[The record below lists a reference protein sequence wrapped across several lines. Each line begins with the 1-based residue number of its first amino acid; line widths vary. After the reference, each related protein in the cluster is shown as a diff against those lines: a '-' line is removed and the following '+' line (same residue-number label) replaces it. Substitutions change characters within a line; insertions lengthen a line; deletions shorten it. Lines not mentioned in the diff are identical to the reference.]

1 MDKQSEQ
8 QELKDII
15 ATREDGFGYR
25 FKITRVEKKLSIDDV
40 SRELHLSKKIIL
52 ALESE
57 DYTQLPVAA
66 FVCGYIRNY
75 SKLLKIQPEPLLE
88 YYKNNRSENAL
99 DPELKIIKGKEAP
112 GSSIAASTLS
122 VIVKPLLSLLIIL
135 ILAAVGWKLWVYVS
149 SNFLDNTNGQSIDAE
164 TMNLG
169 IETDI
174 EKINDDANVLLLPKL
189 DNSYDPPEEEMIE
202 SVGEKAQI
210 QSSPLVPLEDSV
222 ISQDEGSLSAEDS
235 LQAEGSSLSKPA
247 DGSSQADGSLSADGS
262 MLAEGS
268 PTSEIP
274 SPVAEPALA
283 VDNQLVLEF
292 SGNSWVSI
300 KDANNK
306 ILATGL
312 KKSSKTLKLKGKMPY
327 KVFLGDARVVKV
339 SLNGK
344 VFDHAKYINEKNIAR
359 FNVK

>member
-40 SRELHLSKKIIL
+40 SKALHLSKKMIL

-99 DPELKIIKGKEAP
+99 DPELKIIKGKEVP
-112 GSSIAASTLS
+112 GSSIVASTLS

-135 ILAAVGWKLWVYVS
+135 ILAAGGWKLWVYVS
-149 SNFLDNTNGQSIDAE
+149 SSFLNNSNGQSIEAE
-164 TMNLG
+164 TMSLDV
-169 IETDI
+169 EADT
-174 EKINDDANVLLLPKL
+174 EKTNDDANVLLLPKL
-189 DNSYDPPEEEMIE
+189 DDSYAPPEEEMSE
-202 SVGEKAQI
+202 SVDENAQI
-210 QSSPLVPLEDSV
+210 QSSPLVPQEDSV
-222 ISQDEGSLSAEDS
+222 ISQAEGSLSAEGS
-235 LQAEGSSLSKPA
+235 LQAEGSILSKPA
-247 DGSSQADGSLSADGS
+247 EGSL
-262 MLAEGS
+262 LAEGTPAS
-268 PTSEIP
+268 ETPTPAVESADP
-274 SPVAEPALA
+274 APVLA
-283 VDNQLVLEF
+283 VNNQLVLEF

-312 KKSSKTLKLKGKMPY
+312 KKSSKTLKLNGKMPY

-344 VFDHAKYINEKNIAR
+344 IFDHAKYINEKHIAR